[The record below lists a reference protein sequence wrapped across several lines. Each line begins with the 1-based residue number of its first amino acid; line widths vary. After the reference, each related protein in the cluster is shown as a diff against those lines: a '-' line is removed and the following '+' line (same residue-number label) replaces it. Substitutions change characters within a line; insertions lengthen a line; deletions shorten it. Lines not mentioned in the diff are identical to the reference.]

1 MQRYSIW
8 SRLATPLRRRAAD
21 PEHSVTDHN
30 IRLFYWD
37 IAWFGFLF
45 GVSANFLI
53 VFVTRLNASPLLISA
68 VTSGPALINILW
80 QLPATRIVERLENPQ
95 RQVVR
100 SALPQR
106 LGFLLIALTPLLM
119 PVEWQP

>member
-1 MQRYSIW
+1 MQRNAIW
-8 SRLATPLRRRAAD
+8 SMLAAPLRRRAAE
-21 PEHSVTDHN
+21 PEDSVTERN

-37 IAWFGFLF
+37 MAWFGFLF

-53 VFVTRLNASPLLISA
+53 VFVTRLNATPLLISA

-106 LGFLLIALTPLLM
+106 LGFL
-119 PVEWQP
+119 